1 MTEGVLNLVGF
12 SWKLLERLS
21 KVDVLL
27 VGTIDLL
34 ISKCILKLNFLFVPG
49 I

>member
-1 MTEGVLNLVGF
+1 METV
-12 SWKLLERLS
+12 RLS

-34 ISKCILKLNFLFVPG
+34 ISKCTFKLYFLFVPG
-49 I
+49 IFTYLEKKITCLPF

>member
-34 ISKCILKLNFLFVPG
+34 ISKCTFKLYFLFVPG